1 MDRIVLVGLPGS
13 GKTTVGRAL
22 ALAMDQEFR
31 DTDEVFAEREGV
43 RVADYLR
50 REGEV
55 RFRERELVALHSALE
70 TAGVVATGGG
80 IVVSAAA
87 REVLEREFTLWLD
100 CADETLLGR
109 VGEGDRP
116 LLGEHPAQRLV
127 ELRRERSEWYRRVS
141 RQRVDADREVD
152 DVVGDLVRLVER
164 EDSRS

>member
-1 MDRIVLVGLPGS
+1 VDRVVLVGLPGS

-22 ALAMDQEFR
+22 ALALRREFQ
-31 DTDEVFAEREGV
+31 DTDEVFAVREGE
-43 RVADYLR
+43 RVADFLR
-50 REGEV
+50 REGET
-55 RFRERELVALHSALE
+55 RFRERELDALNAALE

-87 REVLEREFTLWLD
+87 REVLEREFTLWLE
-100 CADETLLGR
+100 CGDETLLRR

-116 LLGEHPAQRLV
+116 LLGEHPARRLG
-127 ELRRERSEWYRRVS
+127 ELRRERTEWYREVS
-141 RQRVDADREVD
+141 RHRVDADREVD